1 LKKFGFAYLGSG
13 GLISFLNGR
22 MTSTSPRTPSL
33 PPALTGERVELQ
45 TPSGAVCLYL
55 SDASGAT
62 GQTPILLVHSINASA
77 SAFEVAPLY
86 DHYCQTR
93 PTYALDLP
101 GYGLSDRSARPYTI
115 RLMTDALLAA
125 LAHIRRLQ
133 AGAAVDVLAVS
144 LSTEYAARA
153 ACEAP
158 GAIRR
163 LAFVSPTGFSRA
175 KRHYGAQGASRGIPW
190 LHRLFSNPV
199 WSQGLFNTLTRP
211 AVIRYFLQR
220 TWGSK
225 QIDEALWRYDVLT
238 TRQPGAKH
246 APLYFLSAYLF
257 AADINTLYEKLA
269 CPVWVSMATRGDFT
283 DYRGRSTVE
292 GRANWQF
299 HLMEGGALPYFED
312 LAGFTAKLDAFWV
325 SNVPPGQ

>member
-1 LKKFGFAYLGSG
+1 
-13 GLISFLNGR
+13 
-22 MTSTSPRTPSL
+22 L
-33 PPALTGERVELQ
+33 PPALTGNRVELQ
-45 TPSGAVCLYL
+45 PACGTVCLYL
-55 SDASGAT
+55 SGPADAP

-86 DHYCQTR
+86 DHYRQTR
-93 PTYALDLP
+93 PTYAVDLP
-101 GYGLSDRSARPYTI
+101 GYGLSDRSDRAYTI

-125 LAHIRRLQ
+125 LAHIRNLHG
-133 AGAAVDVLAVS
+133 GAAVDVLAVS
-144 LSTEYAARA
+144 LSAEYAARA

-158 GAIRR
+158 DAVRR
-163 LAFVSPTGFSRA
+163 LALVSPTGFSRS
-175 KRHYGAQGASRGIPW
+175 KRHYGAPGSSRGIAW
-190 LHRLFSNPV
+190 LRRLVSNPV

-211 AVIRYFLQR
+211 VVIRYFLER

-225 QIDEALWRYDVLT
+225 KIDEALWRYDMLT

-246 APLYFLSAYLF
+246 APLYFLSAFLF

-292 GRANWQF
+292 QRANWQF
-299 HLMEGGALPYFED
+299 HLIDGGALPYFED
-312 LAGFTAKLDAFWV
+312 LPAFTAKIDSFWV
-325 SNVPPGQ
+325 A